1 MDPKTLP
8 PVCLE
13 DEAGT
18 PIIFSWQDI
27 LTHKGN
33 TYALLT
39 PQGDG
44 RRVTVLQLLDP
55 KDPDSLT
62 GVEDPALSEEIFA
75 LYMGRLRMQA
85 EDTRRF

>member
-13 DEAGT
+13 DETGT
-18 PIIFSWQDI
+18 PTLFAWLDI

-39 PQGDG
+39 PQPGDG
-44 RRVTVLQLLDP
+44 KRVTVLQLLDP
-55 KDPDSLT
+55 NDPDSLT
-62 GVEDPALSEEIFA
+62 GVEDPALSEEVFA
-75 LYMGRLRMQA
+75 LYTGRLRMQA
-85 EDTRRF
+85 ESGR

>member
-1 MDPKTLP
+1 MDPKALP

-13 DEAGT
+13 DETGALAV
-18 PIIFSWQDI
+18 FSWLDI

-44 RRVTVLQLLDP
+44 KRVTVLQLLDP
-55 KDPDSLT
+55 SNPDSLT

-75 LYMGRLRMQA
+75 LYIGRLRMQA
-85 EDTRRF
+85 EEQSNR